1 MWEVVRPKRRKLTRF
16 LMVKLSVVLLFL
28 FLIDGKICQMMGN
41 AEFRYGLGLSALS
54 FSLELG
60 VSTDAEGRCRGDR

>member
-1 MWEVVRPKRRKLTRF
+1 MLRSNAHLWEVVRPKRRKLTRF

-41 AEFRYGLGLSALS
+41 AEFRYGLGLSTLS
-54 FSLELG
+54 FSLEP
-60 VSTDAEGRCRGDR
+60 RIIRII